1 MAHAGASWHDG
12 GLVDG
17 HGVLGVVRH
26 NGVSRLV
33 VGRDLLVLL
42 VYLRTPPLWACGRGK
57 ERTRE
62 IIGRKGFSGEDLMT

>member
-1 MAHAGASWHDG
+1 MGEGTGSEITGSGPYVSEGGSAGHDG

-26 NGVSRLV
+26 DGVARLV

-42 VYLRTPPLWACGRGK
+42 VDVHAAPLRPCGRTG
-57 ERTRE
+57 
-62 IIGRKGFSGEDLMT
+62 I

>member
-1 MAHAGASWHDG
+1 MGNRKWPYVSEGGSAGHDG

-26 NGVSRLV
+26 DGMPRLV

-42 VYLRTPPLWACGRGK
+42 VDVHAAPLRTWA
-57 ERTRE
+57 
-62 IIGRKGFSGEDLMT
+62 RKRIRVHRL